1 MKNFRLSDLFS
12 VVLPVALLGVAL
24 TGSGVPPSSPTF
36 DRANVIVKPMFGGE
50 ILGYD
55 IDPSGT
61 EGVFS
66 ESLALPGGKN
76 LAATETFDQSTG
88 KIIKVVRMTRGLD
101 DFVTQG
107 VFGRHVGLV
116 LHQHAG
122 RNIFRTMNPLN
133 ANDFNGA
140 WTPPLKPN
148 YGLWTISR
156 SQGSRNAAA
165 YEVDS
170 NLDIYLFGSNIDAN
184 TFGPPIHFERDNF
197 IGNFPLLAYDSKTNQ
212 AILSGSIGCR
222 TCKPV
227 VATVDLMTGKMAE
240 FTGLGLGGVEGIA
253 VDPTTNILCTT
264 TLIDGGVE
272 FYDLA
277 KQSGFEVEI
286 PNGSELDAGLD
297 VEFDPVHGVFLV
309 EQYSSTGNP
318 NNPQPRIYV
327 YDEKGTVK
335 ETIAVQRL
343 PISPSLIALNPQKRT
358 GFIAEIV
365 EPQHMF
371 LAIQSFKY

>member
-1 MKNFRLSDLFS
+1 MRTFTNL
-12 VVLPVALLGVAL
+12 ALLSVAFAL
-24 TGSGVPPSSPTF
+24 VFMSTRADAVPPGAIF
-36 DRANVIVKPMFGGE
+36 NRGDVIVKPMFGGE

-55 IDPSGT
+55 IDPNGS

-66 ESLALPGGKN
+66 ESLALPGGQN

-88 KIIKVVRMTRGLD
+88 KIIKVVAMTRGLD
-101 DFVTQG
+101 DFATQG
-107 VFGRHVGLV
+107 VFGHHVGLV

-122 RNIFRTMNPLN
+122 QNKFRTMDPLN
-133 ANDFNGA
+133 SNGFTGD

-156 SQGSRNAAA
+156 SQGTRNVAA
-165 YEVDS
+165 YEVDG
-170 NLDIYLFGSNIDAN
+170 NLDIYVFGSNIEAN
-184 TFGPPIHFERDNF
+184 TFGPPIHFKRDEF

-222 TCKPV
+222 TCAPV
-227 VATVDLMTGKMAE
+227 VATVDLMTGKMAK
-240 FTGLGLGGVEGIA
+240 FTGLGLGSVDGIA
-253 VDPTTNILCTT
+253 VDPATNTLCTT

-272 FYDLA
+272 FYDLT
-277 KQSGFEVEI
+277 KQTGFEVEI

-297 VEFDPVHGVFLV
+297 VEFDPIHDVFLV

-318 NNPQPRIYV
+318 SNPQPRIYV
-327 YDEKGTVK
+327 YDEKGNVQ

-343 PISPSLIALNPQKRT
+343 PISPSLIALNPQKRI
-358 GFIAEIV
+358 GFISEIV

-371 LAIQSFKY
+371 LAIQSFNY

>member
-1 MKNFRLSDLFS
+1 MMIDFRISPLVSLAFAA
-12 VVLPVALLGVAL
+12 ALASVAL
-24 TGSGVPPSSPTF
+24 TGG
-36 DRANVIVKPMFGGE
+36 ANVVVTPAFGGQ

-55 IDPSGT
+55 IDPNGT
-61 EGVFS
+61 EGVLS
-66 ESLALPGGKN
+66 ESVALPGGLN

-88 KIIKVVRMTRGLD
+88 KIIKVVAKTRGLD

-107 VFGRHVGLV
+107 VFGHHVGLV

-122 RNIFRTMNPLN
+122 QNRYHTMDPLD
-133 ANDFNGA
+133 ANTFTGLWA
-140 WTPPLKPN
+140 PPLKPN
-148 YGLWTISR
+148 YQLWTISR
-156 SQGSRNAAA
+156 SQGTPNAAA
-165 YEVDS
+165 YEVDN
-170 NLDIYLFGSNIDAN
+170 NLDIYVFGSNIEVN
-184 TFGPPIHFERDNF
+184 TFGSQFHFKRDDF

-227 VATVDLMTGKMAE
+227 VATIDLMTGKMRK
-240 FTGLGLGGVEGIA
+240 FTGLGLGGVDGIA
-253 VDPTTNILCTT
+253 IDPATDTLVTT

-277 KQSGFEVEI
+277 KQTGFEVEI

-297 VEFDPVHGVFLV
+297 VEFDSVHDVFLV

-327 YDEKGTVK
+327 YDEKGNVM
-335 ETIAVQRL
+335 ETIPVLRL
-343 PISPSLIALNPQKRT
+343 PVSPSLIALNPQKRI
-358 GFIAEIV
+358 GFISEIV